1 MKKLLLLFF
10 LFSIAGHAQSNDKI
24 LHFGAGVATGAAGA
38 FIAHELS
45 GGNKWWSIAG
55 AVGGSLMAGL
65 AKEAIDKNKGGPWD
79 NGDVVHTVAGGI
91 TVGIAIEIFSG
102 RKKGKSSRLPDTAHD
117 QFVLSP
123 YPIQETTPKLN
134 SPWISQN

>member
-1 MKKLLLLFF
+1 MKKLVLLLF
-10 LFSIAGHAQSNDKI
+10 LFSIAGQAQSNDKI
-24 LHFGAGVATGAAGA
+24 LHFGAGIATGAAGA
-38 FIAHELS
+38 FIAHEIS

-65 AKEAIDKNKGGPWD
+65 AKEVIDKNKGGPWD

-102 RKKGKSSRLPDTAHD
+102 RKKRKSSRSPDTVYN
-117 QFVLSP
+117 QTLLSP
-123 YPIQETTPKLN
+123 YPIQEPFPKLN
-134 SPWISQN
+134 SLSISQN